1 MMSLQKALEHKESS
15 SRKFKQSF
23 LRTVKSSE
31 SVRPAKI
38 LSNAFKICTFRA
50 QALCLVLREQ
60 VSTQITKH
68 DFSILR
74 THQIVCNGIH
84 VNSKLN
90 SKVDL
95 QNSTQFT

>member
-1 MMSLQKALEHKESS
+1 MMSLQKALELKESS
-15 SRKFKQSF
+15 SRKFKQSL
-23 LRTVKSSE
+23 LRTVVKSSE

-74 THQIVCNGIH
+74 THQIVRNGIH
-84 VNSKLN
+84 VNLKLN

-95 QNSTQFT
+95 